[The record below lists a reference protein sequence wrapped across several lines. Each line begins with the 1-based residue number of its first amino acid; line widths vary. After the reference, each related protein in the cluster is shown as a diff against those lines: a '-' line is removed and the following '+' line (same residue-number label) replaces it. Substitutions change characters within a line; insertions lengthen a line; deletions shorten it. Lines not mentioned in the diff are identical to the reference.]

1 MTDDGRETRIVPVGG
16 RNIVVRQLT
25 ETQMLHLMRHSKIL
39 SSSEVDVEL
48 KLDSMDRMLKILNS
62 VAVQDSDREWLVEAQ
77 ESGEV
82 DLKSMMGWVNAFQAE
97 EKPTV
102 RRGARVKRS

>member
-1 MTDDGRETRIVPVGG
+1 M
-16 RNIVVRQLT
+16 VRQLT

-39 SSSEVDVEL
+39 SASDIDNVM

-62 VAVQDSDREWLVEAQ
+62 VCVQDTDRDWLVDAQ

-82 DLKSMMGWVNAFQAE
+82 DLKDMMGWVNAFQAE
-97 EKPTV
+97 DKPAV
-102 RRGARVKRS
+102 RRGRAKR